1 MSNTIFLEVDGDALK
16 KALLNLDKNSHEIV
30 LRLSKKAAVS
40 TALLNVSIFTSCE
53 SHRMNRDVSHD
64 IPAFVIPRSS
74 WKELTF
80 VSDSFKPHARVRI
93 DKPVRLSKVID
104 KLREMN
110 RKAVTLRIRKRP
122 VRGDNI
128 TLDFSSVSETPPE
141 GVLEVIAKV
150 IGTDMVTTFKGLTLD
165 TRDLLPMQLL
175 PEDREENGSSAL
187 RYDTYELN
195 YGNMSLLSSQTTD
208 SGVCQ
213 VTIETKQFSSF
224 LHAFIGKEAT
234 LMVGIKDEKFA
245 IFKMIQSSFTT
256 DFVIPRVEDRD

>member
-16 KALLNLDKNSHEIV
+16 KALSNLDKNSHEIV

-64 IPAFVIPRSS
+64 IPAFVIPRGS

-80 VSDSFKPHARVRI
+80 DSDSFKPHARVRI
-93 DKPVRLSKVID
+93 DKPIRLSKVID

-122 VRGDNI
+122 LRGDNI
-128 TLDFSSVSETPPE
+128 SLDLTSLTETPPE

-165 TRDLLPMQLL
+165 TRDLLPIQLL
-175 PEDREENGSSAL
+175 PGEENGSSAL
-187 RYDTYELN
+187 RYNTFELN
-195 YGNMSLLSSQTTD
+195 DGNMSVLSSQTTD

-245 IFKMIQSSFTT
+245 IFKMIQSSFST
-256 DFVIPRVEDRD
+256 DFIIPRIEDRD